1 MDFSKSQKITLGL
14 NVKPS
19 LQQKRCGIF
28 IMLHLFHRSFKS
40 RDGNKKTSTKQRVP
54 NEASQAA
61 ENSGLKNM
69 LVVPRE
75 NMLCISSLET
85 GCLPRIN
92 EKPSLR
98 KSSYPLLRRGR
109 GEADTLVYDALQ
121 LPPGSGERWLHL
133 PVPPFC
139 PREGLHTLPSVSP
152 SRSLGPVAMGSP
164 AAAGG
169 TRFL

>member
-1 MDFSKSQKITLGL
+1 MEIKI
-14 NVKPS
+14 
-19 LQQKRCGIF
+19 
-28 IMLHLFHRSFKS
+28 
-40 RDGNKKTSTKQRVP
+40 TSTKQCVP

-98 KSSYPLLRRGR
+98 KSSYPLLRQGR

-164 AAAGG
+164 RSGWRNTVPLTSDTGPLQAANLLS
-169 TRFL
+169 FLSPPLLSLPF